1 LNIEQ
6 MQAKVV
12 KATQEWASVFTHLPL
27 EKWWRALP
35 KVLEILLVILL
46 AKAAADITWLIF
58 TPAQETATAPSVTS
72 RTARRQPQTQQA
84 RLSMVANL
92 HVFGMAA
99 PQGMAGGGPINAVE
113 TGLKLT
119 LRGVFASDQ
128 PQNSLAIVADQQNQE
143 HVYARGE
150 VIVAGVTLY
159 EVYPD
164 RIILNRNGSYETLS
178 MPQESKDVIQ
188 AAPSVAPRTSRNSR
202 MAPPPTPAPSANSAD
217 VLKNLQQDMLKRP
230 EHFWNQVRIDPFTE
244 DGTVKGFK
252 FTHRDPQVMQALGI
266 QPTDVVVDVN
276 GSPATDPAVMQSLM
290 GNISGPV
297 TLGVLRNGQRI
308 ELRLSM

>member
-1 LNIEQ
+1 MNIEQ
-6 MQAKVV
+6 VQAKVV
-12 KATQEWASVFTHLPL
+12 KATQEWASAFAHMPL
-27 EKWWRALP
+27 EKWWRSLP
-35 KVLEILLVILL
+35 KILEVVFVILL

-58 TPAQETATAPSVTS
+58 TPSQEVSNTAAANSYS
-72 RTARRQPQTQQA
+72 AARRQPQIQQA

-99 PQGMAGGGPINAVE
+99 PQDMAGGPINAAE
-113 TGLKLT
+113 TGLKLN
-119 LRGVFASDQ
+119 LRGVFASDI

-150 VIVAGVTLY
+150 AIVPGVTLY

-164 RIILNRNGSYETLS
+164 RIILKRNGNFETLS
-178 MPQESKDVIQ
+178 MPQESKDII
-188 AAPSVAPRTSRNSR
+188 AAVPAAASRYTRNNR
-202 MAPPPTPAPSANSAD
+202 MTLPPTTPPPANSAE

-230 EHFWNQVRIDPFTE
+230 EHFWNQVRIDPVTE
-244 DGTVKGFK
+244 NGSVSGFR
-252 FTHRDPQVMQALGI
+252 FTHRDPQVMQAIGI

-290 GNISGPV
+290 GNISGPI

>member
-1 LNIEQ
+1 MNIEQ
-6 MQAKVV
+6 VQAKVV

-35 KVLEILLVILL
+35 KVLEILFVILL
-46 AKAAADITWLIF
+46 AKTAADITWLIY
-58 TPAQETATAPSVTS
+58 TPAQETATAPSATS

-99 PQGMAGGGPINAVE
+99 PQGMAGGAINAVE

-150 VIVAGVTLY
+150 AIVAGVTLY

-178 MPQESKDVIQ
+178 MPQESKDIIQ
-188 AAPSVAPRTSRNSR
+188 AVPAAAPRNSRNSR
-202 MAPPPTPAPSANSAD
+202 MAPPPMSAPPANQAE
-217 VLKNLQQDMLKRP
+217 VLKNLQQDMQKRP
-230 EHFWNQVRIDPFTE
+230 EHFWNQVRIDPVTE

-252 FTHRDPQVMQALGI
+252 FTHRDPQVMQAIGL
-266 QPTDVVVDVN
+266 QPADVVVDVN

-290 GNISGPV
+290 GNISGPI
-297 TLGVLRNGQRI
+297 TLGVLRDGQRI